1 MPAAFFRRAPEK
13 RDPLRMKVRELHQH
27 VIRRLAGASIPD
39 AELEASFLLGHFLK
53 LNRAQLLLHAG
64 DEVAGAVAHEVEN
77 SLLRRLQREPLAYII
92 GEQEFWSLPFYV
104 TPDVLIPRPE
114 TELLIEAVL
123 KTKKETAL
131 PAGPLLDL
139 ATGSGIIAVVLA
151 LELPEAIVYSL
162 DCSFPAL
169 QVAARNAGRHNVRER
184 LHFVNSDCFNG
195 IRAAQDFALVVSNP
209 PYVPGEELPALQP
222 EVRDFEP
229 HLALDGGKEGV
240 AVIRRIAAQAPAV
253 LRDGGWLF
261 MEIGAGQGEHLAQFF
276 TCSRH
281 FDRIEVLK
289 DYAGHDRILKAR
301 RC

>member
-1 MPAAFFRRAPEK
+1 
-13 RDPLRMKVRELHQH
+13 MKVRELHQY

-53 LNRAQLLLHAG
+53 LNRAQLLLHAS
-64 DEVAGAVAHEVEN
+64 DEVASAVARQVEN
-77 SLLRRLQREPLAYII
+77 CLLRRLQREPLAYII

-123 KTKKETAL
+123 KTKKETGW
-131 PAGPLLDL
+131 PDGPILDL

-162 DCSFPAL
+162 DCSLPAL
-169 QVAARNAGRHNVRER
+169 QIAVRNASRHNVRDQLR
-184 LHFVNSDCFNG
+184 FINSDCFNG
-195 IRAAQDFALVVSNP
+195 IRAAKDFALIVSNP
-209 PYVPGEELPALQP
+209 PYVPGEDLPALQP

-261 MEIGAGQGEHLAQFF
+261 MEIGAGQGEYLAQFF
-276 TCSRH
+276 ASSRH

-289 DYAGHDRILKAR
+289 DHAGHDRILKTR